1 MSRVTLDLYKSEER
15 RMAMTEARRGLRI
28 HAAVTVLVCLGL
40 AGVNVFVASEFPW
53 AIFPALG
60 MSLGVWFHWYFGVQ
74 HGDEFLHQH
83 QEDIEQQ
90 AERHAA

>member
-1 MSRVTLDLYKSEER
+1 MSGVNHDLYKAEER

-28 HAAVTVLVCLGL
+28 HEAVTVLVCLGL
-40 AGVNVFVASEFPW
+40 AVVNVFFASEFPW

-74 HGDEFLHQH
+74 HGDEFIRRH
-83 QEDIEQQ
+83 QEDIER
-90 AERHAA
+90 EVGRHAA